1 MVRKIKLF
9 TERNKL
15 GVGRELVRVKRS
27 SESKMLEIKNTSSND
42 VLESER
48 EKVSRKNGLEKE

>member
-27 SESKMLEIKNTSSND
+27 RESKMLEIKNTSSND